1 MKKTSNS
8 CDLKSCF
15 LCRSCLKEW
24 QPAIE
29 THKQNLLFKKGEI
42 IFEEGTP
49 VKGIYFLYK
58 GKVKVH
64 KRWGSEKQ
72 LILHFAKEGD
82 IIGYRGLGNEKVY
95 PVSASAL
102 EEVILCF
109 IDIPFFETT
118 LQVNHKLTYT
128 LMQFYANELQYAEKR
143 MGNLAHMEVKGRVAE
158 TLLMLKRDFGQNS
171 EGFINITLTKQDLAS
186 YAGTT
191 YETFFRMI
199 NELEKEK
206 IVRFSGKDIAII
218 KESKLQELIAYK

>member
-1 MKKTSNS
+1 MKNASNS
-8 CDLKSCF
+8 CDLNSCF
-15 LCRSCLKEW
+15 LCRNCLKEW
-24 QPAIE
+24 LPAIE

-42 IFEEGTP
+42 IFEEGNP

-58 GKVKVH
+58 GKGKVH

-109 IDIPFFETT
+109 IDIPFFEAT

-158 TLLMLKRDFGQNS
+158 TLLMLKREFGQNL

-206 IVRFSGKDIAII
+206 IVRFSGKDIAIL
-218 KESKLQELIAYK
+218 KEPKLQELIAYK